1 MSFLDLLK
9 IEFMKVRRSKIIP
22 LIFIAPLLVV
32 ISGVASL
39 SNYFTPE
46 YTNAWPAMFIQS
58 ALVYAYYL
66 LPFSMIVV
74 CVMIAGRETGNNGIL
89 KMLALPVSRCALSIA
104 KFCVLTFYLFMEMV
118 VFLVVFVI
126 AGLIATQTM
135 GVTETLPILY
145 LLKWCLGL
153 FLTML
158 PCIAAMWA
166 ITVLFEK
173 PLLSVGLNLLLVI
186 PGVLVA
192 NTPLWIVYPYCYSG
206 YLVSCSLH
214 DFTTETLPILYL
226 LKWCLG
232 LFLTMLPC
240 IAAMWAITVLF
251 EKPLLSVG
259 LNLLLVIPGIL
270 VANTPL
276 WIVYPYCY
284 SGYLVSC
291 SLHDFTAETSD
302 AAFSLF
308 PFLPCAIIVF
318 GLLFALAV
326 TRFGKKE
333 MR

>member
-9 IEFMKVRRSKIIP
+9 IEFIKVKRSKIVP

-32 ISGVASL
+32 VSGVANL

-89 KMLALPVSRCALSIA
+89 KMLALPASRCTLSIA
-104 KFCVLTFYLFMEMV
+104 KFCVLTFYLFMEVV

-214 DFTTETLPILYL
+214 DFT
-226 LKWCLG
+226 
-232 LFLTMLPC
+232 
-240 IAAMWAITVLF
+240 
-251 EKPLLSVG
+251 
-259 LNLLLVIPGIL
+259 
-270 VANTPL
+270 
-276 WIVYPYCY
+276 
-284 SGYLVSC
+284 
-291 SLHDFTAETSD
+291 AETSD
-302 AAFSLF
+302 AAFSIF
-308 PFLPCAIIVF
+308 PFLPCAIVVF
-318 GLLFALAV
+318 GLFLALAV
-326 TRFGKKE
+326 TQFGKKE